1 MQSQSLI
8 IQKEGNSLYPL
19 LFLFNLKHFFVDQHC
34 NYKTFLLSH
43 SRIEQSPA
51 VFIRVVVVYG
61 GKIHIDTERPSSDQ
75 KKNVSKRDNGGIT
88 NWLGKR
94 IGFNT
99 GNIVLVFK

>member
-19 LFLFNLKHFFVDQHC
+19 LYLFNLKHFFVDQHC

-51 VFIRVVVVYG
+51 VLIRVVVVY
-61 GKIHIDTERPSSDQ
+61 DQ
-75 KKNVSKRDNGGIT
+75 PGTPTDAIPVINYSKRRQLALSAAFFI
-88 NWLGKR
+88 
-94 IGFNT
+94 
-99 GNIVLVFK
+99 